1 MIRLDTDYHNKSQH
15 RMIIFNLMEEATSN
29 NEIKSLRT
37 NAHYLEVINTFA
49 SELLKTRTTDEI
61 VWAVAKH
68 AIAKLGFIDCVV
80 YLFDDNNE
88 FLLQR
93 AAHGPKNPIYFDIKN
108 PIKLKIGQGIC
119 GNVALTGLPELVL
132 DTSIHEKYMIDDATR
147 LSEIAVPIMSEGRVL
162 GVIDSEHP
170 DKNFYTQED
179 LRILITIASMTS
191 FKLVE
196 ADVQQ
201 ELLQHRDHLENLV
214 DIKTQELR
222 STIDQL
228 HLSNFENENLLK
240 DVTDSI
246 SYAKNIQTAILPS
259 RKIIKKLLR
268 ESFIYYK
275 PKDIVAGDFYWLQER
290 NNKVLFAAADC
301 TGHGVPGAMIS
312 VVCNNAL
319 NRSVREYDLTDPGKI
334 LDKTRDII
342 KEEFEKSGKE
352 VNDGMDIALCSLEG
366 IQLKY
371 AGALIPV
378 WIIRD
383 GKIIEI
389 KGDRQPIGKYVHQKP
404 YTTHTLNLQKGDT
417 IYIFSDGFVDQFGGE
432 KGKKFKTQPFR
443 DLLLKIQDK
452 IMYDQKTIIYKTFED
467 WKGNLEQIDD
477 VCMIGVRV

>member
-1 MIRLDTDYHNKSQH
+1 
-15 RMIIFNLMEEATSN
+15 
-29 NEIKSLRT
+29 
-37 NAHYLEVINTFA
+37 
-49 SELLKTRTTDEI
+49 
-61 VWAVAKH
+61 
-68 AIAKLGFIDCVV
+68 
-80 YLFDDNNE
+80 
-88 FLLQR
+88 
-93 AAHGPKNPIYFDIKN
+93 
-108 PIKLKIGQGIC
+108 
-119 GNVALTGLPELVL
+119 
-132 DTSIHEKYMIDDATR
+132 
-147 LSEIAVPIMSEGRVL
+147 MSEGKVL

-201 ELLQHRDHLENLV
+201 ELLQYQGQLEELV
-214 DIKTQELR
+214 QIQTQELHT
-222 STIDQL
+222 TIDQL
-228 HLSNFENENLLK
+228 HLSNFEKENLLT
-240 DVTDSI
+240 DITDSI

-259 RKIIKKLLR
+259 KKIIKKLLR

-366 IQLKY
+366 VQLKY

-389 KGDRQPIGKYVHQKP
+389 KGDRQPIGKYVQQKP
-404 YTTHTLNLQKGDT
+404 YTTHTLDLQKGDT

-452 IMYDQKTIIYKTFED
+452 IMYDQKTILYRTFED
-467 WKGNLEQIDD
+467 WKGTLEQIDD
-477 VCMIGVRV
+477 VCVIGVRV